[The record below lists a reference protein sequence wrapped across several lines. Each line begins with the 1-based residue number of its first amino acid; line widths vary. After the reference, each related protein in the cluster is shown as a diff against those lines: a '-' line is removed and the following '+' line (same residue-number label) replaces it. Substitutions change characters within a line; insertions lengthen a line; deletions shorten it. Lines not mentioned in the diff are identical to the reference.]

1 MGTIAHTMSEV
12 VTEADQTDICTFA
25 IKANTLKVLNTELA
39 AINEQLNKNRDAK
52 SALEAII
59 EDKVKLFVGEVFIH
73 DDVDSVNEALDRNI
87 AKAEKHMND
96 KAQEIMELQ
105 EGLNVLK
112 NKLTLKFGKN
122 INLEDD

>member
-1 MGTIAHTMSEV
+1 MGTIAHTMLEV

-25 IKANTLKVLNTELA
+25 IKANTLKVLNSELA

-96 KAQEIMELQ
+96 KARRLWSCRR
-105 EGLNVLK
+105 G
-112 NKLTLKFGKN
+112 
-122 INLEDD
+122 